1 MNFRSAMLS
10 ESLNY
15 KNALSMLNTIRFILS
30 HPINR
35 KRRIGALADF
45 IKWQCRSRMTKDK
58 ILHSWVNSSKLL
70 VKNGDAGLTGNIYCG
85 VHDFEEMGFLLHFLG
100 CDDIFVD
107 VGANM
112 GSYTI
117 LACAVAGAKGIA
129 FEPIPATYGR
139 LMENVNANKLSDR
152 VVCHNIGLG
161 AEKDQIRFTV
171 GVDAM
176 NHVVADGEDVSNSIS
191 IPVDTLD
198 DVIADDCP
206 ALMKIDVEGFES
218 AVLKGSKQTLQN
230 DSLLAIIMELNGSG
244 DRYGYDDN
252 HSKKMLEECGFAGY
266 SYDPF
271 SRELSPLGEIQS
283 SSKNVIFVRDRAKVE
298 VRLEQAHL
306 MKVKNTEF

>member
-1 MNFRSAMLS
+1 
-10 ESLNY
+10 
-15 KNALSMLNTIRFILS
+15 MLNTIRFILS

-45 IKWQCRSRMTKDK
+45 IKWQCHSRMTKDK
-58 ILHSWVNSSKLL
+58 ILYSWVNSAKLL

-85 VHDFEEMGFLLHFLG
+85 LHDFEEMGFLLHFLQG
-100 CDDIFVD
+100 EDIFVD

-117 LACAVAGAKGIA
+117 LACAVTGAKGIA
-129 FEPIPATYGR
+129 FEPIPTTYAR

-171 GVDAM
+171 GGDAM
-176 NHVVADGEDVSNSIS
+176 NHVVADDEDASNIIS

-198 DVIADDCP
+198 DVIGSDCP

-218 AVLKGSKQTLQN
+218 AVLAGAEKTLQN
-230 DSLLAIIMELNGSG
+230 DRLLAIIMELNGSG

-252 HSKKMLEECGFAGY
+252 HSKTMLEASGFAGY

-271 SRELSPLGEIQS
+271 SRGLSPLGEIKS

-298 VRLEQAHL
+298 ARLKQAKL
-306 MKVKNTEF
+306 IKVKNTKF